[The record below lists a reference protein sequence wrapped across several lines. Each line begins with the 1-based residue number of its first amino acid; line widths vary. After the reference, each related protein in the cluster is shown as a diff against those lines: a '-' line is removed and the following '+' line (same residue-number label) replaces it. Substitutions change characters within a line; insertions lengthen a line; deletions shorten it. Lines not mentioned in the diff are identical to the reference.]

1 MIPIITGF
9 LSKIN
14 KKIIIAVI
22 MVLIVSI
29 FIVLIA
35 AKDSEIHKKEKEIAQ
50 YQEDIK
56 GLELQAQTLQNE
68 ILFIKENE
76 KFQNSFSN
84 SSVMIDNL
92 FKTKI
97 RPADDK
103 SSAPYRE
110 DLSIITKEENET
122 FNSISNNFYK
132 YFNSIFY
139 QKRFKN
145 SPKSQTVLLE
155 TSSLFSALIL
165 VSCSTKIKY
174 VKVPL
179 SKPPEIFIIKSVTN
193 RQDLMRRY
201 QESIIKIGEWQLWYN
216 IQAGTNYYLYKK

>member
-9 LSKIN
+9 LAKIN

-35 AKDSEIHKKEKEIAQ
+35 AKDSEIHQKEKEIAQ
-50 YQEDIK
+50 YQENIK

-84 SSVMIDNL
+84 SSLIIKNID
-92 FKTKI
+92 
-97 RPADDK
+97 
-103 SSAPYRE
+103 
-110 DLSIITKEENET
+110 EELLTRIEHET

-132 YFNSIFY
+132 YFNSI
-139 QKRFKN
+139 
-145 SPKSQTVLLE
+145 
-155 TSSLFSALIL
+155 
-165 VSCSTKIKY
+165 
-174 VKVPL
+174 
-179 SKPPEIFIIKSVTN
+179 
-193 RQDLMRRY
+193 
-201 QESIIKIGEWQLWYN
+201 N
-216 IQAGTNYYLYKK
+216 IMSGTNKICQNTAFYASRNIYYKVSNKSAGFNEKISGKYYKNRRMAIMV

>member
-1 MIPIITGF
+1 MPIITGF

-22 MVLIVSI
+22 MVFIVSI

-56 GLELQAQTLQNE
+56 GLELNNQTLQNE

-84 SSVMIDNL
+84 SSLMIKNIDEEL
-92 FKTKI
+92 LT
-97 RPADDK
+97 R
-103 SSAPYRE
+103 
-110 DLSIITKEENET
+110 TENET

-132 YFNSIFY
+132 YFFY
-139 QKRFKN
+139 NKRFKN
-145 SPKSQTVLLE
+145 SPKLQTVPDE
-155 TSSLFSALIL
+155 TVCARFFRSYINFMQYKNKICQSTAFYASRNIYYK
-165 VSCSTKIKY
+165 SCYKQTRFNEKIPRKY
-174 VKVPL
+174 YK
-179 SKPPEIFIIKSVTN
+179 
-193 RQDLMRRY
+193 DRRMA
-201 QESIIKIGEWQLWYN
+201 IMV
-216 IQAGTNYYLYKK
+216 

>member
-56 GLELQAQTLQNE
+56 GLELNNQTLQNE

-84 SSVMIDNL
+84 SSLMIKNIDEEL
-92 FKTKI
+92 LT
-97 RPADDK
+97 R
-103 SSAPYRE
+103 
-110 DLSIITKEENET
+110 TENET

-132 YFNSIFY
+132 YFNNANFMQYKNKICQSTAFY
-139 QKRFKN
+139 ASRNIYNQVRNKSARFNEKIPRKYYKDWRMAAMVQHTSRN
-145 SPKSQTVLLE
+145 ELL
-155 TSSLFSALIL
+155 LI
-165 VSCSTKIKY
+165 
-174 VKVPL
+174 
-179 SKPPEIFIIKSVTN
+179 
-193 RQDLMRRY
+193 
-201 QESIIKIGEWQLWYN
+201 
-216 IQAGTNYYLYKK
+216 

>member
-22 MVLIVSI
+22 IVLIVSI

-56 GLELQAQTLQNE
+56 GLELNNQTLQNE
-68 ILFIKENE
+68 IQFIKENE

-110 DLSIITKEENET
+110 DLSIITKEEHET
-122 FNSISNNFYK
+122 FNNISNNFYK
-132 YFNSIFY
+132 HFSYN
-139 QKRFKN
+139 KRFKN
-145 SPKSQTVLLE
+145 PQKLQTVPDETVCAGFFRSYINFMSGSGKICKNTAFYTAKNIYNQVCNKSAGFNEEVSGKYYKNRRMAIMVQHTSRNELL
-155 TSSLFSALIL
+155 LI
-165 VSCSTKIKY
+165 
-174 VKVPL
+174 
-179 SKPPEIFIIKSVTN
+179 
-193 RQDLMRRY
+193 
-201 QESIIKIGEWQLWYN
+201 
-216 IQAGTNYYLYKK
+216 

>member
-9 LSKIN
+9 LAKIN

-29 FIVLIA
+29 LIVLIA

-56 GLELQAQTLQNE
+56 GLELNNQTLQNE

-76 KFQNSFSN
+76 KLQNSFSN

-97 RPADDK
+97 RPDDDLS
-103 SSAPYRE
+103 SSAYRE
-110 DLSIITKEENET
+110 DLSIMTKEEHET

-132 YFNSIFY
+132 YFNSINFMQYKNKICQSTAFY
-139 QKRFKN
+139 ASRNIYYKVRNKSAGFNEKISGKYYKN
-145 SPKSQTVLLE
+145 
-155 TSSLFSALIL
+155 
-165 VSCSTKIKY
+165 
-174 VKVPL
+174 
-179 SKPPEIFIIKSVTN
+179 
-193 RQDLMRRY
+193 RRMA
-201 QESIIKIGEWQLWYN
+201 IMV
-216 IQAGTNYYLYKK
+216 

>member
-35 AKDSEIHKKEKEIAQ
+35 FKDSEIHKKEKEIAQ

-56 GLELQAQTLQNE
+56 GLELNNQTLQNE
-68 ILFIKENE
+68 IQFIKENE

-110 DLSIITKEENET
+110 DLSIITKEEHET
-122 FNSISNNFYK
+122 FNNISNNFYK
-132 YFNSIFY
+132 YFNNINFMSGSGKICKNTSFY
-139 QKRFKN
+139 TSRNIYNQVCNKSAGFNEEVSGKYYKN
-145 SPKSQTVLLE
+145 RRMAIMVQYTRRHKLL
-155 TSSLFSALIL
+155 LI
-165 VSCSTKIKY
+165 
-174 VKVPL
+174 
-179 SKPPEIFIIKSVTN
+179 
-193 RQDLMRRY
+193 
-201 QESIIKIGEWQLWYN
+201 
-216 IQAGTNYYLYKK
+216 

>member
-35 AKDSEIHKKEKEIAQ
+35 AKDSEIHKKEREIAQ

-56 GLELQAQTLQNE
+56 GLELNNQTLQNE

-110 DLSIITKEENET
+110 DLSIITKEEHET
-122 FNSISNNFYK
+122 FNNISFLQYKNKICQSTSFYTSGNIYYKSCYKQTRFNEKISRK
-132 YFNSIFY
+132 YY
-139 QKRFKN
+139 KN
-145 SPKSQTVLLE
+145 RRMAALVQY
-155 TSSLFSALIL
+155 TS
-165 VSCSTKIKY
+165 
-174 VKVPL
+174 
-179 SKPPEIFIIKSVTN
+179 
-193 RQDLMRRY
+193 RH
-201 QESIIKIGEWQLWYN
+201 
-216 IQAGTNYYLYKK
+216 

>member
-56 GLELQAQTLQNE
+56 GLELNNQTLQNE

-110 DLSIITKEENET
+110 DLSIITKEEHET
-122 FNSISNNFYK
+122 FNNISNNFYK
-132 YFNSIFY
+132 YFFY
-139 QKRFKN
+139 NKRFKN
-145 SPKSQTVLLE
+145 SPKLQTVPDETVCASFFRFNINFMSGSGKICQSTAFYASKNIHHQVCNKSAGFNEKIPRKYYKDWRMAALVQHTSRNELL
-155 TSSLFSALIL
+155 
-165 VSCSTKIKY
+165 
-174 VKVPL
+174 
-179 SKPPEIFIIKSVTN
+179 FI
-193 RQDLMRRY
+193 
-201 QESIIKIGEWQLWYN
+201 
-216 IQAGTNYYLYKK
+216 

>member
-9 LSKIN
+9 LAKIN

-35 AKDSEIHKKEKEIAQ
+35 AKDSEIHQKEKEIAQ
-50 YQEDIK
+50 YQENIK

-84 SSVMIDNL
+84 SDAMI
-92 FKTKI
+92 KSI
-97 RPADDK
+97 DK
-103 SSAPYRE
+103 EKLTRTEY
-110 DLSIITKEENET
+110 ET

-132 YFNSIFY
+132 YFNSI
-139 QKRFKN
+139 
-145 SPKSQTVLLE
+145 
-155 TSSLFSALIL
+155 
-165 VSCSTKIKY
+165 
-174 VKVPL
+174 
-179 SKPPEIFIIKSVTN
+179 
-193 RQDLMRRY
+193 
-201 QESIIKIGEWQLWYN
+201 N
-216 IQAGTNYYLYKK
+216 IMSGTNKICQNTAFYASRNIYYKVSSKSAGFNEKISGKYYKNRRMAIMV

>member
-35 AKDSEIHKKEKEIAQ
+35 FKDSEIHKKEKEIAQ

-56 GLELQAQTLQNE
+56 GLELNNQTLQNE

-122 FNSISNNFYK
+122 FNNISNNFYK
-132 YFNSIFY
+132 YFFY
-139 QKRFKN
+139 NKRFKN
-145 SPKSQTVLLE
+145 SPKLQTVKETVCARFFRSYINFMQYKNKICKSTSFYTSRNIYYKSCYKQTRFNEKIPRKYYKNRRMAALVQHTSRNELL
-155 TSSLFSALIL
+155 LI
-165 VSCSTKIKY
+165 
-174 VKVPL
+174 
-179 SKPPEIFIIKSVTN
+179 
-193 RQDLMRRY
+193 
-201 QESIIKIGEWQLWYN
+201 
-216 IQAGTNYYLYKK
+216 

>member
-9 LSKIN
+9 LVKIN

-35 AKDSEIHKKEKEIAQ
+35 AKDSEIHQKEKEIAQ
-50 YQEDIK
+50 YQENIK
-56 GLELQAQTLQNE
+56 GLELQAETLQNE

-84 SSVMIDNL
+84 SDAMI
-92 FKTKI
+92 KSI
-97 RPADDK
+97 DK
-103 SSAPYRE
+103 EKLTRTEY
-110 DLSIITKEENET
+110 ET

-139 QKRFKN
+139 KKRFKN
-145 SPKSQTVLLE
+145 SQELQTVPSE
-155 TSSLFSALIL
+155 TVCASFFRFNINFMQYKNKICQSTAFYASRNIYYKVSNKSAGFNE
-165 VSCSTKIKY
+165 KISGKY
-174 VKVPL
+174 YK
-179 SKPPEIFIIKSVTN
+179 N
-193 RQDLMRRY
+193 RRMA
-201 QESIIKIGEWQLWYN
+201 IMV
-216 IQAGTNYYLYKK
+216 

>member
-35 AKDSEIHKKEKEIAQ
+35 FKDSEIHKKEKEIAQ

-56 GLELQAQTLQNE
+56 GLELNNQTLQNE

-122 FNSISNNFYK
+122 FNNISNNFYK
-132 YFNSIFY
+132 YFNDIFY
-139 QKRFKN
+139 QKGFKN
-145 SPKSQTVLLE
+145 PQKLQTVKETVCAGFFRFNINFMSGSGKICKNTSFYSSRNIYNQVCNKSAGFNEKISGKHYKNRRMAALVQYTSRHKLL
-155 TSSLFSALIL
+155 LI
-165 VSCSTKIKY
+165 
-174 VKVPL
+174 
-179 SKPPEIFIIKSVTN
+179 
-193 RQDLMRRY
+193 
-201 QESIIKIGEWQLWYN
+201 
-216 IQAGTNYYLYKK
+216 

>member
-56 GLELQAQTLQNE
+56 GLELNNQTLQNE

-110 DLSIITKEENET
+110 DLSIITKEEHET
-122 FNSISNNFYK
+122 FNNISNNFYK
-132 YFNSIFY
+132 YFNNISFLQYKNKICQSTAFY
-139 QKRFKN
+139 AAGNIYYKSCYEQTGFNEKIPRKYYKN
-145 SPKSQTVLLE
+145 RRMAIMVQHTSRHKLL
-155 TSSLFSALIL
+155 
-165 VSCSTKIKY
+165 
-174 VKVPL
+174 
-179 SKPPEIFIIKSVTN
+179 FI
-193 RQDLMRRY
+193 
-201 QESIIKIGEWQLWYN
+201 
-216 IQAGTNYYLYKK
+216 

>member
-132 YFNSIFY
+132 YFNDINFMQY
-139 QKRFKN
+139 KNKICKNTFIKTAGNIYNQVRNKQTRFNEKIPRKYYKDWRMAALVQHT
-145 SPKSQTVLLE
+145 SRHKLL
-155 TSSLFSALIL
+155 LI
-165 VSCSTKIKY
+165 
-174 VKVPL
+174 
-179 SKPPEIFIIKSVTN
+179 
-193 RQDLMRRY
+193 
-201 QESIIKIGEWQLWYN
+201 
-216 IQAGTNYYLYKK
+216 

>member
-56 GLELQAQTLQNE
+56 GLELNNQTLQNE
-68 ILFIKENE
+68 ILFIKEND

-84 SSVMIDNL
+84 SSLMIKNIDEEL
-92 FKTKI
+92 LT
-97 RPADDK
+97 R
-103 SSAPYRE
+103 
-110 DLSIITKEENET
+110 TENET
-122 FNSISNNFYK
+122 FNNISNNFYK
-132 YFNSIFY
+132 YFFY
-139 QKRFKN
+139 NKRFKN
-145 SPKSQTVLLE
+145 SPKLQTVPDETVCARFFRSYINFMQYKNKICQNTAFYTAKNIYNQVCNKSARFNEKIPRKYYKDWRMAALVQHTSRHKLL
-155 TSSLFSALIL
+155 
-165 VSCSTKIKY
+165 
-174 VKVPL
+174 
-179 SKPPEIFIIKSVTN
+179 FI
-193 RQDLMRRY
+193 
-201 QESIIKIGEWQLWYN
+201 
-216 IQAGTNYYLYKK
+216 

>member
-22 MVLIVSI
+22 MVLVVSI

-50 YQEDIK
+50 YQENIK
-56 GLELQAQTLQNE
+56 GLELQTETLQNE
-68 ILFIKENE
+68 IQFIQENE
-76 KFQNSFSN
+76 KLQNSFSN
-84 SSVMIDNL
+84 SASMIKN
-92 FKTKI
+92 I
-97 RPADDK
+97 DK
-103 SSAPYRE
+103 ELLTR
-110 DLSIITKEENET
+110 KENET
-122 FNSISNNFYK
+122 FNHISNNFYK

-155 TSSLFSALIL
+155 TVCARFFRSDINFLQYKNKICQNTAFYTAGNIYYKVSNKSAGFNEK
-165 VSCSTKIKY
+165 VSGKY
-174 VKVPL
+174 YK
-179 SKPPEIFIIKSVTN
+179 N
-193 RQDLMRRY
+193 RRMA
-201 QESIIKIGEWQLWYN
+201 IMV
-216 IQAGTNYYLYKK
+216 

>member
-56 GLELQAQTLQNE
+56 GLELNNQTLQNE

-76 KFQNSFSN
+76 KLQNSFSN
-84 SSVMIDNL
+84 SSVMIKN
-92 FKTKI
+92 I
-97 RPADDK
+97 DK
-103 SSAPYRE
+103 ELLTR
-110 DLSIITKEENET
+110 KEHET
-122 FNSISNNFYK
+122 FNNISNNFYK
-132 YFNSIFY
+132 YFNNINFMSGSGKIC
-139 QKRFKN
+139 KN
-145 SPKSQTVLLE
+145 
-155 TSSLFSALIL
+155 TSSNNFYKYFNNINFMSGSGKICKNTSIHTSRHIYYKTCYKQTRFNEKISRKYYKNWRVAAL
-165 VSCSTKIKY
+165 V
-174 VKVPL
+174 
-179 SKPPEIFIIKSVTN
+179 
-193 RQDLMRRY
+193 
-201 QESIIKIGEWQLWYN
+201 
-216 IQAGTNYYLYKK
+216 

>member
-1 MIPIITGF
+1 MMPIITGF

-22 MVLIVSI
+22 IVLIVSI

-50 YQEDIK
+50 YQEDIE
-56 GLELQAQTLQNE
+56 GLELNNQTLQNE

-110 DLSIITKEENET
+110 DLSIITKEEHET
-122 FNSISNNFYK
+122 FNNISNNFYK
-132 YFNSIFY
+132 YFSYN
-139 QKRFKN
+139 KRFKN
-145 SPKSQTVLLE
+145 PQKLQTVKETVCTGFFRFNINFMSGSGKICKNTSFYTARNIYNQVRNKSARFNEEVSGKYYKNRRMAIMVQHTSRNELL
-155 TSSLFSALIL
+155 LI
-165 VSCSTKIKY
+165 
-174 VKVPL
+174 
-179 SKPPEIFIIKSVTN
+179 
-193 RQDLMRRY
+193 
-201 QESIIKIGEWQLWYN
+201 
-216 IQAGTNYYLYKK
+216 

>member
-76 KFQNSFSN
+76 KLQNSFSN
-84 SSVMIDNL
+84 SSVMIKN
-92 FKTKI
+92 I
-97 RPADDK
+97 DK
-103 SSAPYRE
+103 ELLTR
-110 DLSIITKEENET
+110 KEHET

-132 YFNSIFY
+132 YFNNINFMSGSGKICKNTSFY
-139 QKRFKN
+139 TAGNIYNQVRN
-145 SPKSQTVLLE
+145 KSAGFNEKISRKYYKDRRMAALVQHTSRHKLL
-155 TSSLFSALIL
+155 LI
-165 VSCSTKIKY
+165 
-174 VKVPL
+174 
-179 SKPPEIFIIKSVTN
+179 
-193 RQDLMRRY
+193 
-201 QESIIKIGEWQLWYN
+201 
-216 IQAGTNYYLYKK
+216 

>member
-56 GLELQAQTLQNE
+56 GLELNNQTLQNE
-68 ILFIKENE
+68 ILFIKEND

-84 SSVMIDNL
+84 SSLMIKNIDEEL
-92 FKTKI
+92 LT
-97 RPADDK
+97 R
-103 SSAPYRE
+103 
-110 DLSIITKEENET
+110 TENET
-122 FNSISNNFYK
+122 FNNISNNFYK
-132 YFNSIFY
+132 YFFY
-139 QKRFKN
+139 NKRFKN
-145 SPKSQTVLLE
+145 SPKLQTVPDETVCARFFRSYINFMQYKNKICQNTAFYTAKNIYNQVCNKSARFNEKIPRKYYKDWRMAALVQHTSRNELL
-155 TSSLFSALIL
+155 LI
-165 VSCSTKIKY
+165 
-174 VKVPL
+174 
-179 SKPPEIFIIKSVTN
+179 
-193 RQDLMRRY
+193 
-201 QESIIKIGEWQLWYN
+201 
-216 IQAGTNYYLYKK
+216 

>member
-1 MIPIITGF
+1 
-9 LSKIN
+9 
-14 KKIIIAVI
+14 

-56 GLELQAQTLQNE
+56 GLELNNQTLQNE

-76 KFQNSFSN
+76 KFQNSFGN

-110 DLSIITKEENET
+110 DLSIITKEEHET
-122 FNSISNNFYK
+122 FNNISNNFYK
-132 YFNSIFY
+132 YFFY
-139 QKRFKN
+139 NKRFKN
-145 SPKSQTVLLE
+145 SPKLQTVPDETVCASFFRFNINFMQYKNKICQSTAFYASRNIYNQVCNKSAGFNEEVSGKYYKNRRMAALVQHTSRNELL
-155 TSSLFSALIL
+155 LI
-165 VSCSTKIKY
+165 
-174 VKVPL
+174 
-179 SKPPEIFIIKSVTN
+179 
-193 RQDLMRRY
+193 
-201 QESIIKIGEWQLWYN
+201 
-216 IQAGTNYYLYKK
+216 

>member
-1 MIPIITGF
+1 MPIITGF
-9 LSKIN
+9 LSKLDKRIF
-14 KKIIIAVI
+14 IVLAIVLFVAV
-22 MVLIVSI
+22 

-35 AKDSEIHKKEKEIAQ
+35 FKDSEIHKKEKEIAQ

-56 GLELQAQTLQNE
+56 GLELNNQTLQNE

-110 DLSIITKEENET
+110 DLSIVTKEENET
-122 FNSISNNFYK
+122 FNNISNNFYK
-132 YFNSIFY
+132 YFFY
-139 QKRFKN
+139 NKRFKN
-145 SPKSQTVLLE
+145 SPKLQTVPDE
-155 TSSLFSALIL
+155 TVWARFFRSYINFMQYKNKICQSTAFYASRNIYYK
-165 VSCSTKIKY
+165 SCYKQTRFNEKIPRKHY
-174 VKVPL
+174 K
-179 SKPPEIFIIKSVTN
+179 
-193 RQDLMRRY
+193 DRRMA
-201 QESIIKIGEWQLWYN
+201 IMV
-216 IQAGTNYYLYKK
+216 

>member
-56 GLELQAQTLQNE
+56 GLELNNQTLQNE

-76 KFQNSFSN
+76 KLQNSFSN
-84 SSVMIDNL
+84 SSLMIKNIGEEL
-92 FKTKI
+92 LT
-97 RPADDK
+97 R
-103 SSAPYRE
+103 
-110 DLSIITKEENET
+110 TENET

-132 YFNSIFY
+132 YFNNINFMSGSGKICKNTSFY
-139 QKRFKN
+139 TAGNIYNQVRN
-145 SPKSQTVLLE
+145 KSAGFNEKISRKYYKDRRMAALVQHTSRHKLL
-155 TSSLFSALIL
+155 LI
-165 VSCSTKIKY
+165 
-174 VKVPL
+174 
-179 SKPPEIFIIKSVTN
+179 
-193 RQDLMRRY
+193 
-201 QESIIKIGEWQLWYN
+201 
-216 IQAGTNYYLYKK
+216 